1 MQPGYAA
8 VRHYSGVL
16 PSPDKQKRQR
26 VLPFYGGRRGIRLTA
41 IADRECQ
48 GRNRVQPGYAAV
60 RHYSGVLLSPD
71 KQKGN
76 GCCLFMAEGEGFEP
90 PDTFASTVFKFY
102 PASVACRLLVL
113 FNSPNCR
120 KISVLTALLS
130 DNSGFLLCFSIVPR
144 SLLLLIFNA
153 FLTAFCRWFVDGLQM
168 NNVER
173 YKQIVL

>member
-1 MQPGYAA
+1 M
-8 VRHYSGVL
+8 
-16 PSPDKQKRQR
+16 
-26 VLPFYGGRRGIRLTA
+26 YGGRRGIRLTA

-48 GRNRVQPGYAAV
+48 GHNRVQPGYAAV
-60 RHYSGVLLSPD
+60 RHYSGVLPSPD

-102 PASVACRLLVL
+102 PAFVACCSLFL

-130 DNSGFLLCFSIVPR
+130 DTSGFLLCFGIVPC
-144 SLLLLIFNA
+144 SLSLLIFSTV
-153 FLTAFCRWFVDGLQM
+153 LTAFCRDFVDAIYIYLKICY
-168 NNVER
+168 N
-173 YKQIVL
+173 IFTVLRFLIRGS